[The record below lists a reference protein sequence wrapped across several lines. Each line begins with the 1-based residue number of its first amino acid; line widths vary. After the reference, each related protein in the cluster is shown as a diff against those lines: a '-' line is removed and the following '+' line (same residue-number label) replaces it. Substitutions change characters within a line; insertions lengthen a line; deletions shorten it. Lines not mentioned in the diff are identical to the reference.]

1 MVTKSDGRGDC
12 VGLGGFE
19 PGHGDAYYNNT
30 CALPGMS
37 GESGKVGGVPC
48 DPQQVDMHG
57 ARTSGHFFVA
67 RNLCRAAS
75 LTQWHDIIC
84 TDNSYFT
91 AHGNASLGSCGL
103 VAGLYASKGME
114 QNSVSEKLPSDEELV
129 AWAKARLE

>member
-1 MVTKSDGRGDC
+1 MLRLHWNAGGHGSKFWSNLVVTKSDGRGDC

-57 ARTSGHFFVA
+57 ARTCF
-67 RNLCRAAS
+67 
-75 LTQWHDIIC
+75 
-84 TDNSYFT
+84 
-91 AHGNASLGSCGL
+91 GS
-103 VAGLYASKGME
+103 
-114 QNSVSEKLPSDEELV
+114 
-129 AWAKARLE
+129 

>member
-57 ARTSGHFFVA
+57 ARTRVLVA
-67 RNLCRAAS
+67 RPTWVETCAGAAS
-75 LTQWHDIIC
+75 LTQRHCRQFILHDVRECVPRELRIGGWAVC
-84 TDNSYFT
+84 EQGDG
-91 AHGNASLGSCGL
+91 AELGERE
-103 VAGLYASKGME
+103 AA
-114 QNSVSEKLPSDEELV
+114 
-129 AWAKARLE
+129 

>member
-67 RNLCRAAS
+67 RNLCRGSLANAVARYNMYRQFLLHYTRECVARELRIGGWAVCEQGDGAELGEREAA
-75 LTQWHDIIC
+75 
-84 TDNSYFT
+84 
-91 AHGNASLGSCGL
+91 
-103 VAGLYASKGME
+103 
-114 QNSVSEKLPSDEELV
+114 
-129 AWAKARLE
+129 